1 MLSYS
6 NLHEEASKY
15 NLFFY
20 IPKRKKKKK
29 QTKIWKGKLK
39 TRKGNLGKN

>member
-20 IPKRKKKKK
+20 IPKKKKKK
-29 QTKIWKGKLK
+29 KKKTYEKVNWKPEKAI
-39 TRKGNLGKN
+39 